1 MGSPPGTLVCE
12 FIARTLVQCFDLL
25 FLVFHRLWL
34 LWIIFFHMSWTLFQ
48 MEKRKKETEVS
59 WVSIVKIERL
69 ILEFHVNF
77 NRNRVCD
84 TRFARVNSSSSAER
98 C

>member
-1 MGSPPGTLVCE
+1 MV
-12 FIARTLVQCFDLL
+12 VVD
-25 FLVFHRLWL
+25 
-34 LWIIFFHMSWTLFQ
+34 FFFFQMSWTLFQ

-59 WVSIVKIERL
+59 WVSIVKIEHL

-77 NRNRVCD
+77 NRNRVCN
-84 TRFARVNSSSSAER
+84 TRFARVNLSSSAKR